1 MNISSTGS
9 PNRSDQ
15 ERRKT
20 QAPEILRSRLL
31 ETKVKSLEDQLVKAQ
46 KENEE
51 KFCEMQRALQ
61 DQKRVI
67 AVIQQQTVT
76 RGRGI
81 EAPWASSRDESPNTQ
96 SKRTRT
102 ESPDAT
108 SNKRTR
114 VDSYIPP
121 RLLSTQGSDRYT
133 PTYSNTTN
141 PAPAPPSGPRDPGTG
156 LRQGVTT
163 GRPALDMSLR
173 QAFAR
178 AQQMG
183 T

>member
-1 MNISSTGS
+1 MNISSTEC
-9 PNRSDQ
+9 PNSRSDQ

-20 QAPEILRSRLL
+20 QAPEILRSGLL
-31 ETKVKSLEDQLVKAQ
+31 ETKVKSLEDQLSKAQ

-51 KFCEMQRALQ
+51 KFCEIQRALQ
-61 DQKRVI
+61 DQKRIV

-76 RGRGI
+76 RGRSI
-81 EAPWASSRDESPNTQ
+81 QAPWTSSRDESPNTQ
-96 SKRTRT
+96 PKRAA
-102 ESPDAT
+102 SPDLT

-133 PTYSNTTN
+133 PTYSNTSN
-141 PAPAPPSGPRDPGTG
+141 PAPAPPTGPRDPGVG
-156 LRQGVTT
+156 PSEGVST
-163 GRPALDMSLR
+163 GRPALDISLR

-178 AQQMG
+178 AQRMG